1 MKKNFTVSISGIR
14 SFINDSE
21 LNKLTDTAINDLR
34 ALRDGT
40 GKGSEFTGWLYLPD
54 NVAEK
59 TEAIRASAARL
70 RAQAPVT
77 VVVGI
82 GGSYLGAKALTEALH
97 DPFTNREHIL
107 LFAGQTLSED
117 YHAALLRYLDKT
129 LYNIVVISKSGT
141 TTEPAIAFR
150 ILRDHLMNKTGRQGM
165 KSHIVAVTDAHR
177 GALHKLAV
185 EEGYEMFVI
194 PDDVGG
200 RYSVL
205 TPVGLLPL
213 ALAGYDIDAFVRGMK
228 DMALTIREGNDSNSN
243 IAVKYAAARNAL
255 YRKGYTTEIL
265 ISFEPYLVYLAEWWK
280 QLYGES
286 EGKESKGIFPSSV
299 TFTTDLHSMGQYI
312 QQGERKLFE
321 TVVHVEEPRDN
332 LVVPENTDES
342 DGIGFIAGRTLTEV
356 NHKAEAGTRIAHIE
370 GGVPVL
376 MISIPRIDEYYL
388 GQLMYFFE
396 LACAISGY
404 ILGVNPFDQP
414 GVESYKKNMFALL
427 GKPGFEAE
435 KERLEKAL
443 RGEDEG

>member
-1 MKKNFTVSISGIR
+1 
-14 SFINDSE
+14 
-21 LNKLTDTAINDLR
+21 
-34 ALRDGT
+34 
-40 GKGSEFTGWLYLPD
+40 
-54 NVAEK
+54 
-59 TEAIRASAARL
+59 
-70 RAQAPVT
+70 
-77 VVVGI
+77 
-82 GGSYLGAKALTEALH
+82 
-97 DPFTNREHIL
+97 
-107 LFAGQTLSED
+107 
-117 YHAALLRYLDKT
+117 
-129 LYNIVVISKSGT
+129 
-141 TTEPAIAFR
+141 
-150 ILRDHLMNKTGRQGM
+150 MNKTGRQGM

-213 ALAGYDIDAFVRGMK
+213 ALAGYDIDAFARGMR
-228 DMALTIREGNDSNSN
+228 DMALNIREGNDSNAN

-321 TVVHVEEPRDN
+321 TVVHVEEPRDK

-342 DGIGFIAGRTLTEV
+342 DGIGFIAGRSLTEV

-396 LACAISGY
+396 IACAISGY

>member
-1 MKKNFTVSISGIR
+1 MEKNLTVSISGIR
-14 SFINDSE
+14 SFIDDSE
-21 LNKLTDTAINDLR
+21 LNKLTDTAIKDLK
-34 ALRDGT
+34 ALREGT

-213 ALAGYDIDAFVRGMK
+213 ALAGYDIDAFARGMR

-321 TVVHVEEPRDN
+321 TVVHVEEPRDKQ
-332 LVVPENTDES
+332 VVPENTDES
-342 DGIGFIAGRTLTEV
+342 DGIGFIAGRSLTEV

>member
-1 MKKNFTVSISGIR
+1 MKQTISLNINSIG
-14 SFINDSE
+14 SFIDGGE
-21 LNKLTDTAINDLR
+21 LNTLKTDALEDLR
-34 ALRDGT
+34 ILREGR
-40 GKGSEFTGWLYLPD
+40 GRGSEFTGWLHLPD
-54 NVAEK
+54 K
-59 TEAIRASAARL
+59 TISETRGIKDCAARL
-70 RAQAPVT
+70 RSQAPVT

-82 GGSYLGAKALTEALH
+82 GGSYLGAKALTEALK
-97 DPFTNREHIL
+97 DPFGKQEHTL
-107 LFAGQTLSED
+107 VFAGHTLSED
-117 YHAALLRYLDKT
+117 YHASLLRFLDAT

-150 ILRDHLMNKTGRQGM
+150 ILRDHLRNKIGDKGM
-165 KSHIVAVTDAHR
+165 KSHIVAITDAQR
-177 GALHKLAV
+177 GALHNLAV
-185 EEGYEMFVI
+185 SQGYETFVI

-213 ALAGYDIDAFVRGMK
+213 ALAGFDIDAFASGMR
-228 DMALTIREGNDSNSN
+228 DMALSIRDGNDTDSN
-243 IAVKYAAARNAL
+243 IAVAYAAARNTL
-255 YRKGYTTEIL
+255 YHKGYTTEIL
-265 ISFEPYLVYLAEWWK
+265 ISYEPSLVFLAEWWK

-286 EGKESKGIFPSSV
+286 EGKESKGIFPASV

-321 TVVHVEEPRDN
+321 TVIHVAEPHHR
-332 LVVPENTDES
+332 LVVPDASDDS
-342 DGIGFIAGRTLTEV
+342 DGIGFIAGKTLSEV

-370 GGVPVL
+370 GGVPVIT
-376 MISIPRIDEYYL
+376 ISIPRIDEYNI

-404 ILGVNPFDQP
+404 VLGVNPFDQP

-435 KERLEKAL
+435 RERLEQEL
-443 RGEDEG
+443 RLKG